1 MTGHV
6 WQLCIHDRKEWQLV
20 CSLVLGNCGGGR
32 GCRLGP
38 FTALV
43 VGIILGGGGG
53 VVLLLRGCAVVGN
66 GGFRCCN
73 FIFRRVL
80 VGFVSLKNNEIKLKQ
95 MQMNH
100 FHKC

>member
-32 GCRLGP
+32 GCRLGS

-43 VGIILGGGGG
+43 VGILGGGGG
-53 VVLLLRGCAVVGN
+53 VVLLFSGCVVVGN

-80 VGFVSLKNNEIKLKQ
+80 VGLVSLKNNEIKLKQ
-95 MQMNH
+95 MH
-100 FHKC
+100 FKDGAY